1 MLNRSLFRRHQY
13 GSLFI
18 AGDIPRNRAR
28 GIQDTHWAITGKTAA
43 EQIYGSADA
52 TKNHMGLTSWKN
64 APQGKVQKSDITVAK
79 NYLNTAHIDEI
90 NRIVSAY
97 LELAENRAKRG
108 IRMKMSDWVGFLHN
122 FLELSN
128 YPILMDSGK
137 ISAEDARIK
146 AEAEYETFRKQQDL
160 EYRSDFDE
168 EVKRIQ
174 GNS

>member
-1 MLNRSLFRRHQY
+1 
-13 GSLFI
+13 
-18 AGDIPRNRAR
+18 
-28 GIQDTHWAITGKTAA
+28 
-43 EQIYGSADA
+43 
-52 TKNHMGLTSWKN
+52 
-64 APQGKVQKSDITVAK
+64 
-79 NYLNTAHIDEI
+79 
-90 NRIVSAY
+90 VSAY

-108 IRMKMSDWVGFLHN
+108 IRMKISDWVGFLHN

>member
-1 MLNRSLFRRHQY
+1 
-13 GSLFI
+13 
-18 AGDIPRNRAR
+18 
-28 GIQDTHWAITGKTAA
+28 
-43 EQIYGSADA
+43 
-52 TKNHMGLTSWKN
+52 MGLTSWKN